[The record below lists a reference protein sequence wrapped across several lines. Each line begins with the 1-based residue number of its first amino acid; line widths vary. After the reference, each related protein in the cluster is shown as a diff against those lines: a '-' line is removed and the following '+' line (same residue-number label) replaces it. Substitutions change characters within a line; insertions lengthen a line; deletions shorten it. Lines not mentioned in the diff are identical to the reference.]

1 VTFANRMQ
9 EKLARGEV
17 ALCMATRLA
26 RTADIAMI
34 ADSCG
39 FDAFYVDMEH
49 CTISLDNTA
58 RICVA
63 ALPIGVTPLVR
74 IASHQFDD
82 GSASSRRGC
91 ARHHLPE
98 CEHAR

>member
-1 VTFANRMQ
+1 
-9 EKLARGEV
+9 
-17 ALCMATRLA
+17 
-26 RTADIAMI
+26 
-34 ADSCG
+34 
-39 FDAFYVDMEH
+39 MEH